1 MEANGDAFRALENFL
16 EKFSCIDIYS
26 APPLQSPQTVRVR
39 LALGNGTELRFSFT
53 PLQSGD
59 YVFFD
64 SRSSNAYLISG
75 YTCEQLLR
83 HIEAVCNS

>member
-1 MEANGDAFRALENFL
+1 M
-16 EKFSCIDIYS
+16 
-26 APPLQSPQTVRVR
+26 QSPQTARVR

-64 SRSSNAYLISG
+64 NRNSNAYLISG

-83 HIEAVCNS
+83 YIDALN